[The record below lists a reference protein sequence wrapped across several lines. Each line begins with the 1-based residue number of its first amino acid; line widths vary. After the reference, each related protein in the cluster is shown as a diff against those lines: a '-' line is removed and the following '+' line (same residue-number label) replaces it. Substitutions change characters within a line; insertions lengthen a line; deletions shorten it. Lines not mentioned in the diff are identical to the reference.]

1 MPLAVALGGWRCLA
15 QPIAGR
21 RGFVLEAEAGDKAC
35 ELVGFVGQA
44 ARGCGAFFD
53 HRRILSRHLLHF
65 ANRAV
70 DMLQAGGLSFG
81 RL

>member
-1 MPLAVALGGWRCLA
+1 MARRSISGSCRSPLRWADGGAWRSRL
-15 QPIAGR
+15 PG
-21 RGFVLEAEAGDKAC
+21 GGGVVLEAEAGDKAC

-44 ARGCGAFFD
+44 ARGCGAFFH

-70 DMLQAGGLSFG
+70 DML
-81 RL
+81 